1 MKSLLL
7 VIDLQK
13 SFINENTKYLIDRI
27 NNLVNSSMYDYVIFT
42 KFINKINSIGVKK
55 LNYMGCLSD
64 EDREIVLDTKDKMI
78 FEKDVYTAYS
88 KKLVD
93 YIKSNNIDVIYLC
106 GIDTE
111 CCVLKT
117 AFDLFENGY
126 DVKVLRD
133 YSASTHGMES
143 NNYILDVIGR
153 SIGRDNV
160 I

>member
-1 MKSLLL
+1 MS
-7 VIDLQK
+7 IDELTQLC
-13 SFINENTKYLIDRI
+13 SDIRTFLIESI
-27 NNLVNSSMYDYVIFT
+27 SKTGGHLSSNLGIVEVTVAMHYVFD
-42 KFINKINSIGVKK
+42 SP
-55 LNYMGCLSD
+55 
-64 EDREIVLDTKDKMI
+64 KDKMI

>member
-42 KFINKINSIGVKK
+42 KFINKINSIWVKK

-93 YIKSNNIDVIYLC
+93 YIKSIYA
-106 GIDTE
+106 
-111 CCVLKT
+111 VL
-117 AFDLFENGY
+117 
-126 DVKVLRD
+126 
-133 YSASTHGMES
+133 
-143 NNYILDVIGR
+143 IQ
-153 SIGRDNV
+153 NV
-160 I
+160 VC

>member
-42 KFINKINSIGVKK
+42 KFINKINSIWVKK

-88 KKLVD
+88 KKISRL
-93 YIKSNNIDVIYLC
+93 YK
-106 GIDTE
+106 
-111 CCVLKT
+111 K
-117 AFDLFENGY
+117 
-126 DVKVLRD
+126 
-133 YSASTHGMES
+133 
-143 NNYILDVIGR
+143 
-153 SIGRDNV
+153 
-160 I
+160 

>member
-42 KFINKINSIGVKK
+42 KFINKINSIWVKK

-106 GIDTE
+106 S
-111 CCVLKT
+111 L
-117 AFDLFENGY
+117 
-126 DVKVLRD
+126 
-133 YSASTHGMES
+133 
-143 NNYILDVIGR
+143 
-153 SIGRDNV
+153 
-160 I
+160 

>member
-42 KFINKINSIGVKK
+42 KFINKIDSIWVKK
-55 LNYMGCLSD
+55 LNYIGCLSD
-64 EDREIVLDTKDKMI
+64 KDREIVLDTKDKMI
-78 FEKDVYTAYS
+78 LEKDVYTAYS

-126 DVKVLRD
+126 DVKVLKD
-133 YSASTHGMES
+133 YSGSTHGMES

>member
-1 MKSLLL
+1 M
-7 VIDLQK
+7 
-13 SFINENTKYLIDRI
+13 
-27 NNLVNSSMYDYVIFT
+27 
-42 KFINKINSIGVKK
+42 
-55 LNYMGCLSD
+55 
-64 EDREIVLDTKDKMI
+64 
-78 FEKDVYTAYS
+78 
-88 KKLVD
+88 
-93 YIKSNNIDVIYLC
+93 
-106 GIDTE
+106 
-111 CCVLKT
+111 LKT

>member
-42 KFINKINSIGVKK
+42 KFINKIDSIWVKK
-55 LNYMGCLSD
+55 LNYIGCLSD
-64 EDREIVLDTKDKMI
+64 KDREIVLDTKDKMI
-78 FEKDVYTAYS
+78 LEKDVYTAYS

-93 YIKSNNIDVIYLC
+93 YIKSNNIDVIYFC

-126 DVKVLRD
+126 DVKVLKD
-133 YSASTHGMES
+133 YSGSTHGMES